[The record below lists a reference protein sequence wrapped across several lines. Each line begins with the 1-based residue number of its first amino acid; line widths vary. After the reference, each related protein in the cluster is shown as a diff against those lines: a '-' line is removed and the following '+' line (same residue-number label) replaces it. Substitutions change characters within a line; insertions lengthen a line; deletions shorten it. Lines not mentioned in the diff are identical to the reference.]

1 MEKIYKVFVSS
12 TYIDLKDERRE
23 VTQALLESDCIPAGM
38 ELFHAANKD
47 QWTLIKNVISSCDFY
62 IVIIAHRYG
71 SVHPETKIS
80 YTQMEY
86 EYAYKIGIPIF
97 AFFYEY
103 SVKNQ
108 TNEEDEESYI
118 KLNEFKKR
126 ILNERMVKFW
136 INPYDLASS
145 VKTSI
150 FRAIKDNPPG
160 GWVRFKDIVDNYIS
174 NSEMLKQIN
183 ELKTI
188 ILSNYKNIPENDQR
202 KKNLNSSELLN
213 QLNELKN
220 TLKSNDTKNDFST
233 EKTKKTQIYHDDSAY
248 KCIYKICSKNITL
261 SLNSMHVSTLKEITN
276 IIFSAGLTALSEFLD
291 IPIKADYSYLQICK
305 NSSDVDE
312 FINNHNKYGLLS
324 EIRANSSDNKMYGK
338 IYLNL
343 SLKAIERIST
353 LLIHDYSQYNTN
365 HVYVYYKSAFKELS
379 NIFVGASIT
388 ALSVLLSTR
397 TQMSASII
405 NTDIKKIDLFKNDN
419 TILISKFSNDKNED
433 RKSVV

>member
-160 GWVRFKDIVDNYIS
+160 GWVRFKVIVDIYIS
-174 NSEMLKQIN
+174 N
-183 ELKTI
+183 
-188 ILSNYKNIPENDQR
+188 Y
-202 KKNLNSSELLN
+202 
-213 QLNELKN
+213 
-220 TLKSNDTKNDFST
+220 
-233 EKTKKTQIYHDDSAY
+233 
-248 KCIYKICSKNITL
+248 
-261 SLNSMHVSTLKEITN
+261 
-276 IIFSAGLTALSEFLD
+276 
-291 IPIKADYSYLQICK
+291 
-305 NSSDVDE
+305 
-312 FINNHNKYGLLS
+312 
-324 EIRANSSDNKMYGK
+324 
-338 IYLNL
+338 
-343 SLKAIERIST
+343 
-353 LLIHDYSQYNTN
+353 
-365 HVYVYYKSAFKELS
+365 
-379 NIFVGASIT
+379 
-388 ALSVLLSTR
+388 
-397 TQMSASII
+397 
-405 NTDIKKIDLFKNDN
+405 
-419 TILISKFSNDKNED
+419 
-433 RKSVV
+433 